1 MPNLQPPD
9 AGTRARKR
17 FYHRHYYPLQFPG
30 NLLTVLMKA
39 AVALQK
45 HPDQVVGTALQ
56 HFLALSAEE
65 QEASLA
71 AYERYA
77 PSGQDTPGNDIANE
91 PRTDPGCRQE
101 DSRKIDGNTT
111 GRSGSRPNK
120 RSRCQWRLTAMSL
133 FESPPKGT
141 MP

>member
-91 PRTDPGCRQE
+91 PRTDPVPSGRFPKDRWQHYWE
-101 DSRKIDGNTT
+101 EWLQAKQKEQMPVAVDGDE
-111 GRSGSRPNK
+111 PI
-120 RSRCQWRLTAMSL
+120 
-133 FESPPKGT
+133 
-141 MP
+141 